1 MALGQATGI
10 TQEQLEVIVS
20 DDYMDSSALS
30 SREKAAV
37 LWAEHVTRNTAR
49 ERDDIFET
57 VRKEFTETELIE
69 ITMMSCLF
77 NSWNRFMD
85 SLHIPVEEPGEVD
98 KIRTSIYLDPA
109 LVKGYMQEMIDHW
122 PEKFPEPDGQT
133 LGNSR

>member
-57 VRKEFTETELIE
+57 VRKEFTET
-69 ITMMSCLF
+69 
-77 NSWNRFMD
+77 
-85 SLHIPVEEPGEVD
+85 
-98 KIRTSIYLDPA
+98 
-109 LVKGYMQEMIDHW
+109 
-122 PEKFPEPDGQT
+122 
-133 LGNSR
+133 